1 MSRGSAASYDRH
13 LTIFSPEGR
22 LYQIEYAFKAV
33 KSCGYTSIGVC
44 GSDGACF
51 VTQLKA
57 PDKLIDPSSCSH
69 IYQISPGVGML
80 TTGFP
85 ADARSIAQ
93 KARQEA
99 AEFRFKFGY
108 EMPCD
113 VLAKWLADN
122 NQVYT
127 QHAYMRVMAV
137 ETILIGMNDDDE
149 IDQHPMLYKV
159 DPAGYYAGY
168 HASSCG
174 TKEIECTNWLEKKMK
189 QYLPGG
195 TGGAGASSSG
205 GKKTLT
211 LEQAIRMGIS
221 ALQSV
226 LSEDFKAS
234 QIEVGIISSTSTT
247 DGTSPTFRKLTEEE
261 IDEHLVAISER
272 D

>member
-1 MSRGSAASYDRH
+1 MSRGNNYDRH

-33 KSCGYTSIGVC
+33 KSCGYTTVGVR
-44 GSDGACF
+44 GSDGVAF

-69 IYQISPGVGML
+69 IYTISPSVGML

-137 ETILIGMNDDDE
+137 ETMLIGIDDDDE
-149 IDQHPMLYKV
+149 NDKKPMLYKV

-168 HASSCG
+168 HASCAG

-189 QYLPGG
+189 AYLG
-195 TGGAGASSSG
+195 TSAGLSMD
-205 GKKTLT
+205 
-211 LEQAIRMGIS
+211 QCVRMGIS
-221 ALQSV
+221 ALQNV

-234 QIEVGIISSTSTT
+234 QIEVGIVQCSDS
-247 DGTSPTFRKLTEEE
+247 TFRKLTEEE
-261 IDEHLVAISER
+261 IDDHLVAISER

>member
-1 MSRGSAASYDRH
+1 MSRSGAQYDRH

-33 KSCGYTSIGVC
+33 KSAGYTTIGVC
-44 GSDGACF
+44 GTDGVAF

-69 IYQISPGVGML
+69 IYTISPSVGML

-137 ETILIGMNDDDE
+137 ETMFIGINDDNED
-149 IDQHPMLYKV
+149 DKKPMLYKV

-168 HASSCG
+168 HASCAG

-189 QYLPGG
+189 SYLGESPKPL
-195 TGGAGASSSG
+195 S
-205 GKKTLT
+205 LT
-211 LEQAIRMGIS
+211 QAVRLGIS
-221 ALQSV
+221 ALQNV

-234 QIEVGIISSTSTT
+234 QIEVGVVSTQ
-247 DGTSPTFRKLTEEE
+247 DCVFRKLTEDE
-261 IDEHLVAISER
+261 IDDHLVAISER

>member
-1 MSRGSAASYDRH
+1 MSRGNNYDRH
-13 LTIFSPEGR
+13 LTIFSPEGK

-33 KSCGYTSIGVC
+33 KSCGYTSVGVC
-44 GSDGACF
+44 ASDGVAF

-57 PDKLIDPSSCSH
+57 PDKLIDPASCSH
-69 IYQISPGVGML
+69 IYTISPTVGML

-137 ETILIGMNDDDE
+137 ETILIGINDDEEEDKK
-149 IDQHPMLYKV
+149 PMLYKV

-168 HASSCG
+168 HASCAG
-174 TKEIECTNWLEKKMK
+174 TKEIETTNWLEKKLKPFLGNDSM
-189 QYLPGG
+189 
-195 TGGAGASSSG
+195 T
-205 GKKTLT
+205 TT
-211 LEQAIRMGIS
+211 QAVRMGIS
-221 ALQSV
+221 ALQNV

-234 QIEVGIISSTSTT
+234 QIEVGVVTCE
-247 DGTSPTFRKLTEEE
+247 DNVFRKLTEAE
-261 IDEHLVAISER
+261 IDDHLVAISER

>member
-1 MSRGSAASYDRH
+1 MGREGTEERAASGKARTRAHDKETADMSRGSSYDRH

-22 LYQIEYAFKAV
+22 LYQIEYSFKAV
-33 KSCGYTSIGVC
+33 KSCGYTTIGVC
-44 GSDGACF
+44 GTDGVAF

-57 PDKLIDPSSCSH
+57 PDKLIDPASCSH
-69 IYQISPGVGML
+69 IYSISPSVGML

-137 ETILIGMNDDDE
+137 ETMFIGINDDDE
-149 IDQHPMLYKV
+149 DNKKPLSMDQAV
-159 DPAGYYAGY
+159 
-168 HASSCG
+168 
-174 TKEIECTNWLEKKMK
+174 
-189 QYLPGG
+189 
-195 TGGAGASSSG
+195 
-205 GKKTLT
+205 TL
-211 LEQAIRMGIS
+211 GIS

-226 LSEDFKAS
+226 L
-234 QIEVGIISSTSTT
+234 
-247 DGTSPTFRKLTEEE
+247 
-261 IDEHLVAISER
+261 
-272 D
+272 